1 MEFVE
6 LSRETVLELLWSVTQ
21 AAFHGKGQLY
31 TMWWRPTSS
40 GCEQWTSPVSHEA
53 PHVLSPPH
61 VTRRRIIF
69 SVLSRTQSPGDNW
82 RPGRNFSFKPRP
94 LSTGWSLSL
103 DSSGWRWPALSA
115 YYLYFRYIVVSPW
128 QWDQVTDGESGGGMR
143 HNANTVTLR
152 SHPAVPGPG
161 ARLFCET
168 HSARASLLG
177 GLSIIH
183 CTETDNPSP
192 ALIFRQE
199 MQEGGTYH
207 S

>member
-1 MEFVE
+1 MIRHTGSISWQGAIIPSVMA
-6 LSRETVLELLWSVTQ
+6 TNILW
-21 AAFHGKGQLY
+21 L
-31 TMWWRPTSS
+31 
-40 GCEQWTSPVSHEA
+40 WTSPVSHEA

-168 HSARASLLG
+168 HSARASPPGWPQHHTL
-177 GLSIIH
+177 H
-183 CTETDNPSP
+183 WD
-192 ALIFRQE
+192 RQSVPCFDFQTRDAGRRYVSFLE
-199 MQEGGTYH
+199 ICRL
-207 S
+207 